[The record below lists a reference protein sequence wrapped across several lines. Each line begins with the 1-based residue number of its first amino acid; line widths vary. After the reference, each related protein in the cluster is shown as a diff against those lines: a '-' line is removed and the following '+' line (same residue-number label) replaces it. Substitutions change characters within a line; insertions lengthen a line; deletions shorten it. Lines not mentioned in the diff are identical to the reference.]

1 MRVPI
6 PIALFFVNIRVP
18 APLFANGTL
27 WLLGGFLL
35 MNLLVLLEVA
45 DRLSLKRDLEV
56 AREIQNAMLPE
67 GTWSGPGVEAFGL
80 TKPANTVGGDFYDIL
95 PQPDGTV
102 LVALGDVAGKAS
114 PAALL
119 MALLLAILR
128 TLVDE
133 GLPLTALV
141 QRLNL
146 QVSRHAPASRFIT
159 LFLASF
165 TPVDRPS
172 RVRQRRPDTA
182 AAAPAKWIDRT
193 ADERRHRA
201 RHVRRQHVSSRRA
214 AACIPGD
221 ALLMYSDGL
230 TEAESPDGQPFDE
243 AGLERTLALF
253 AGAYQKTAAAELG
266 KAVFDAVERHRRDQR
281 LQDDLTVLVL
291 SRLAYG
297 EQPVSGV
304 YRPESNRAGV
314 SAIRRGGR
322 LDLADLITCIA
333 MLVTTASSVWRSS
346 RPCSR
351 GKHSVAPARR
361 RRSLDPGISAGRRNR
376 DLDDGSRA
384 VDSNCCRRPPTR
396 SGARVLRGDGPPGH
410 HARRRQGARSIG
422 AAGHAAGRRLPAR
435 RRSLHGDRPARPHRD
450 VASRHPPSARRRTRP
465 PAVAHPRRGSPRVD
479 RRAASP
485 RAASGETVRGEEP
498 GAEGDRFRAAAAVR
512 RCLRR
517 GNAGRRDRDRAAR
530 RRHDGL
536 PAGAEGR
543 ERAAE
548 AVRRRRG
555 ARDAV
560 HLGVRPP
567 QPV

>member
-1 MRVPI
+1 MPREFISRYTHDLTSDELGKLFTRETPEAYRFFARGINTAELEGLPWHKKAVRYAQGFFLAFTMRLSPARRLMYGVALGLAVIGLLQLFNGFGLMRVPI

-18 APLFANGTL
+18 APLFANGTMA
-27 WLLGGFLL
+27 LLSGFLL

-133 GLPLTALV
+133 GLPLTSLV
-141 QRLNL
+141 QRLNI

-165 TPVDRPS
+165 HPVTGRLEFVNAGQTPPLL
-172 RVRQRRPDTA
+172 
-182 AAAPAKWIDRT
+182 
-193 ADERRHRA
+193 
-201 RHVRRQHVSSRRA
+201 RRQNGSIERLMQGGIALGMFEGSTYQSGEVHLN
-214 AACIPGD
+214 PGD

-291 SRLAYG
+291 SRLVQA
-297 EQPVSGV
+297 
-304 YRPESNRAGV
+304 
-314 SAIRRGGR
+314 
-322 LDLADLITCIA
+322 
-333 MLVTTASSVWRSS
+333 
-346 RPCSR
+346 
-351 GKHSVAPARR
+351 
-361 RRSLDPGISAGRRNR
+361 
-376 DLDDGSRA
+376 
-384 VDSNCCRRPPTR
+384 
-396 SGARVLRGDGPPGH
+396 
-410 HARRRQGARSIG
+410 
-422 AAGHAAGRRLPAR
+422 
-435 RRSLHGDRPARPHRD
+435 
-450 VASRHPPSARRRTRP
+450 
-465 PAVAHPRRGSPRVD
+465 
-479 RRAASP
+479 
-485 RAASGETVRGEEP
+485 
-498 GAEGDRFRAAAAVR
+498 
-512 RCLRR
+512 
-517 GNAGRRDRDRAAR
+517 
-530 RRHDGL
+530 
-536 PAGAEGR
+536 
-543 ERAAE
+543 
-548 AVRRRRG
+548 
-555 ARDAV
+555 
-560 HLGVRPP
+560 
-567 QPV
+567 

>member
-1 MRVPI
+1 MPREFFSRYTHDLTSDELGKLFTRETPEAYRFFARGINTAELEGLPWYQKAIKYAQGFFLAFTMRLSPARRLMYGVSVALAVIGLLQLFNGFGLMRVPI
-6 PIALFFVNIRVP
+6 PIALFFINIRVP
-18 APLFANGTL
+18 APLFANGTIA
-27 WLLGGFLL
+27 LLSGFLL

-102 LVALGDVAGKAS
+102 IVALGDVAGKAS

-141 QRLNL
+141 QRLNI

-165 TPVDRPS
+165 HPATGRLEFVNAGQTPPLL
-172 RVRQRRPDTA
+172 
-182 AAAPAKWIDRT
+182 
-193 ADERRHRA
+193 
-201 RHVRRQHVSSRRA
+201 RRQNGSIERLMSGGVALGMFEGSTYQSGELQLH
-214 AACIPGD
+214 PGD

-291 SRLAYG
+291 SRLA
-297 EQPVSGV
+297 
-304 YRPESNRAGV
+304 
-314 SAIRRGGR
+314 
-322 LDLADLITCIA
+322 
-333 MLVTTASSVWRSS
+333 
-346 RPCSR
+346 
-351 GKHSVAPARR
+351 
-361 RRSLDPGISAGRRNR
+361 
-376 DLDDGSRA
+376 
-384 VDSNCCRRPPTR
+384 
-396 SGARVLRGDGPPGH
+396 
-410 HARRRQGARSIG
+410 
-422 AAGHAAGRRLPAR
+422 
-435 RRSLHGDRPARPHRD
+435 
-450 VASRHPPSARRRTRP
+450 
-465 PAVAHPRRGSPRVD
+465 
-479 RRAASP
+479 
-485 RAASGETVRGEEP
+485 
-498 GAEGDRFRAAAAVR
+498 
-512 RCLRR
+512 
-517 GNAGRRDRDRAAR
+517 
-530 RRHDGL
+530 
-536 PAGAEGR
+536 
-543 ERAAE
+543 
-548 AVRRRRG
+548 
-555 ARDAV
+555 
-560 HLGVRPP
+560 
-567 QPV
+567 